1 MTDIGV
7 CFFFFFKYYFPR
19 FWESRVGNEMCSH
32 APISV
37 LPCWSQHIIAQT
49 EASLRCSL
57 SKAKPGII
65 TAMRPSLWR
74 RLPLVAFQA
83 VAWLPV
89 SQQYKSVWSLL
100 LSEDIST
107 TLEGFIRVTLY
118 FHIIFVSYFMKKKFL
133 GCLLY
138 VISIWI
144 TPYIYPPQDSVIVF
158 FTFLL
163 VLN

>member
-1 MTDIGV
+1 MQS
-7 CFFFFFKYYFPR
+7 CPNF
-19 FWESRVGNEMCSH
+19 S
-32 APISV
+32 APMLKSAHNSSNRSE
-37 LPCWSQHIIAQT
+37 CWDA
-49 EASLRCSL
+49 SL

-65 TAMRPSLWR
+65 AAMRPSLWR

-107 TLEGFIRVTLY
+107 TLEGFIHVTLY

-138 VISIWI
+138 VSSIWI
-144 TPYIYPPQDSVIVF
+144 TYYIYPPQDRVIVF